1 MSVVLHLYV
10 CLFVSERDKRKWYL
24 CETPT
29 YFNNLK
35 YFVYIMCYYVVWR
48 CFAYVFQFWYTYFD
62 YLPKF
67 TKISFLFISMGSSF
81 WFGIIWYYV
90 ILWTQ
95 F

>member
-10 CLFVSERDKRKWYL
+10 CPFVSERDKRKWYL

-29 YFNNLK
+29 YFSILK
-35 YFVYIMCYYVVWR
+35 YFVHIMCYYVVWG
-48 CFAYVFQFWYTYFD
+48 CFAYVFRFWYTYFD

>member
-1 MSVVLHLYV
+1 MSVHLSVIELRKIYT
-10 CLFVSERDKRKWYL
+10 FVKLQCILIMLNISLIL
-24 CETPT
+24 C
-29 YFNNLK
+29 
-35 YFVYIMCYYVVWR
+35 YIMLLGIILHMS
-48 CFAYVFQFWYTYFD
+48 FDFGNYFD

-90 ILWTQ
+90 ILCTQ

>member
-10 CLFVSERDKRKWYL
+10 CLFVSKRDKRKCDL

-29 YFNNLK
+29 YFSVLK
-35 YFVYIMCYYVVWR
+35 YFVHIMCYYVVWG
-48 CFAYVFQFWYTYFD
+48 CFAFVFQFWYTYFD